1 MAKSKVSAICTDYD
15 ETLTTEDTTER
26 LLLRIKELT
35 PLNQRAD
42 FNRIWTDTSVKYRME
57 LARIY
62 AEALTL
68 PFSEP
73 AERLNYL
80 SNRINNLEIESSA
93 QVFQLFKYITKE
105 QLRKEGAK
113 IQLLPQAKKVL
124 KEFRQKKL
132 PAYVIS
138 LNWSRDMIE
147 ASLSEV
153 IGANNIFCNNIVF
166 RNNTA
171 DSGLELCVNSP
182 KDKHTRMKSIAS
194 PQRVAYAG
202 NGVNDIL
209 CILSAKYGFII
220 NPQSPLL
227 QLLETVGVSADK
239 IKDPAKTDEPGIYLI
254 NSWDD
259 IKRVLTN

>member
-35 PLNQRAD
+35 PQNQRAD
-42 FNRIWTDTSVKYRME
+42 FNRIWTDASVKYRME

-62 AEALTL
+62 SEVLTL
-68 PFSEP
+68 HFSDP
-73 AERLNYL
+73 SERLNYL

-93 QVFQLFKYITKE
+93 QVFPLFKYITKE

-113 IQLLPQAKKVL
+113 IQLLPKARKVL
-124 KEFRQKKL
+124 KEFKEKKL

-147 ASLSEV
+147 ASLSGV
-153 IGANNIFCNNIVF
+153 IEETNIFCNNLVF
-166 RNNTA
+166 RNNAA
-171 DSGLELCVNSP
+171 DGGLELCVNSP
-182 KDKHTRMKSIAS
+182 QDKLTRMKSLAS
-194 PQRVAYAG
+194 SQRIAYAG

-227 QLLETVGVSADK
+227 QLLETVGISADK
-239 IKDPAKTDEPGIYLI
+239 IKDPARTDKPGIYLI
-254 NSWDD
+254 DSWAD
-259 IKRVLTN
+259 IKGVLTV